1 MSQDKKFYFNFT
13 SPFESV
19 RQIEIFPKS
28 PKERFFVPKNEQ
40 FKQKTL
46 VLQRNCLII
55 CDKKGASK
63 KYFNIT
69 NALLEIVSHPKLG
82 LGISLTKNEEN
93 FTFYGL
99 VEQWFAY
106 MKKWCIQPHFSKAYS
121 IIALIGQGSFA
132 KVLKTYTLKV
142 FKIQR
147 ISDRKEFA
155 VKVFDKTLMQSQDQ
169 ASLLKEIELLR
180 VMNHKNIINI
190 QEAFE
195 NDQYIYIVHDLYKG
209 GELHKELM
217 KNKTFSER
225 GAFIIVQQLV
235 EALHYV
241 HSHGI
246 LHRDIKPENII
257 LREEGIIDQVVLADF
272 GLADYYR
279 KDCKYMFTR
288 CGTPGYIA
296 PELLQDKIY
305 DHKVD
310 VYSCGVLF
318 YYLLVGKGPFDSN
331 TQDAIVKA
339 NQNGQIDLTQFTFT
353 NECLDLLRG
362 MLDSNPHN
370 RFTLD
375 QVKQSSFFKRHM
387 VVNNQTSSSTSL
399 ESLSNQSESQTNSL
413 QSSPYQQQ
421 IYQQELKSKQVQY
434 ASPLQLP
441 LRVKSPNLS
450 PLKDPQRQILNLQRV
465 PIKI

>member
-55 CDKKGASK
+55 CDKKGTSK

-69 NALLEIVSHPKLG
+69 NALLEIVSHPKMG
-82 LGISLTKNEEN
+82 LGISLTKNEGN

-99 VEQWFAY
+99 VEQWFVH
-106 MKKWCIQPHFSKAYS
+106 MKKWCIQPHFSKEYS

-132 KVLKTYTLKV
+132 KV

-147 ISDRKEFA
+147 ISDKKEFA

-169 ASLLKEIELLR
+169 AALLKEIELLR

-195 NDQYIYIVHDLYKG
+195 NDQYIYIVHELYKG
-209 GELHKELM
+209 GELHKELI

-225 GAFIIVQQLV
+225 GAFIVVQQVV
-235 EALHYV
+235 EALQYV

-257 LREEGIIDQVVLADF
+257 LREEGIIDQIVLVDF

-305 DHKVD
+305 DQKVD

-331 TQDAIVKA
+331 TQDATVKA

-353 NECLDLLRG
+353 SECLDLLRG
-362 MLDSNPHN
+362 MLDPSPQN

-387 VVNNQTSSSTSL
+387 VTDNQTSSSKTL
-399 ESLSNQSESQTNSL
+399 GSLSNQSDSQTNST

-421 IYQQELKSKQVQY
+421 INHYELKSKQGQY

-441 LRVKSPNLS
+441 LRIKSPNLS